1 MIVSGIRSATNTLI
15 LTHLSDELLGNPQPL
30 VDYISLENNYLVEL
44 VSLPRFGRII
54 IICETSQISTEI
66 AMLLKSS
73 PEWNHIRIS
82 YSIKDNKFSIVNQPD
97 MFLAAGNQSQ
107 EVEVSWKDLVHVEYL
122 ELPLESDSRRFL
134 ISPPLSPHSEWDHW
148 DKAEEGPNEKT
159 MYSPQELSHLL
170 WERLGGF
177 DSSIVRKY
185 KDEEGEM
192 EIDNISENEI
202 RTENGENTEDD
213 KSSTDTIPLSYGEE
227 YDLSSQPEILF
238 QNIDNGVPAIVLDSI
253 KNENLRRQSVKSKTL
268 AKTAMPPS
276 FDI

>member
-30 VDYISLENNYLVEL
+30 VDYISSENNYLVEL

-107 EVEVSWKDLVHVEYL
+107 EDSVHVEYL
-122 ELPLESDSRRFL
+122 ELPSESDSRRFL

-213 KSSTDTIPLSYGEE
+213 KK